1 MSTNEETI
9 TCLKGIELFQ
19 GLGEIELGELITKLH
34 VVTYPAGTT
43 IVKEGK
49 PGDALFFV
57 KAGSVQVKKREPS
70 TGIDLTVATLS
81 PGDCFGEMSLI
92 TEKTRSASVVVTEGT
107 AEVMMLGADDFKGLL
122 KEHPTLAQGLSR
134 MLAQRVEEMN
144 GTRGVSFLPLS
155 QINLDPGVIAL
166 IPQQLM
172 ARHRV
177 IPIACSSGT
186 LTLGMVN
193 PQDLIAIDEVKR
205 FVRGV
210 AIEPV
215 AISSDDLQKMLKPD
229 AADEAAEEGIEGL
242 ERADGHA
249 VQESAAASLE
259 SAILKDMDLAEPEE
273 LNALEIQ
280 RRSEDAPIIRLANSI
295 IVQALKKGASDIHLE
310 PMERALR
317 VRYRIDGVLQEGH
330 LLPKKVH
337 LPLASRVKIMS
348 GLDIT
353 ERRLPQDGRITMR
366 FDHKPVDFRVSSVPT
381 KFGEKIVIRVLDKGS
396 SVFSLDRFV
405 TNAQA
410 LGIIREMIKRPYGII
425 YVTGPTGS
433 GKTTTLYSALAEL
446 NKNEVN
452 ISTVEDPVEYD
463 LAGVNQIQVNPDIGL
478 DFARVLRALLRQDP
492 DIMLVGETRDKE
504 TARIAVEAALTGHL
518 VFTTIHA
525 NDAAGTCIRLIEMGV
540 EPFLIASSLI
550 GVIAQRLVRR
560 ICPRCKESYAADEVT
575 AAYLGIPEG
584 TPLARG
590 HGCQGCGFTGYAGRL
605 GVFEVLDGDDE
616 LRHLVAEGSTSQA
629 IRNEAVSRGMVTLK
643 DYAIGLLKEGST
655 TVDEV
660 LRTVV
665 IPN

>member
-1 MSTNEETI
+1 MSTNEENI
-9 TCLKGIELFQ
+9 TCMKGIELFQ
-19 GLGEIELGELITKLH
+19 GLGEIELEELTAKLH

-49 PGDALFFV
+49 PGDALFLL

-70 TGIDLTVATLS
+70 TGMDLTVATLS

-92 TEKTRSASVVVTEGT
+92 TEKARSASVVVTEGT
-107 AEVMMLGADDFKGLL
+107 AEVMMLGAGDFKGLME
-122 KEHPTLAQGLSR
+122 EHPALAQGVIRL
-134 MLAQRVEEMN
+134 LAQRVEEMN
-144 GTRGVSFLPLS
+144 GTRGVNFLPLS
-155 QINLDPGVIAL
+155 KITLDPDVVAM

-172 ARHRV
+172 ARYRV

-215 AISSDDLQKMLKPD
+215 AISSDDLQKMLRPD
-229 AADEAAEEGIEGL
+229 GADEAADGLEGL
-242 ERADGHA
+242 ERTDGHA
-249 VQESAAASLE
+249 VQENAAASLE
-259 SAILKDMDLAEPEE
+259 SSILRDMDLAEAEE

-317 VRYRIDGVLQEGH
+317 IRYRIDGVLQEGH

-366 FDHKPVDFRVSSVPT
+366 FDHKPVDFRVSSLPT
-381 KFGEKIVIRVLDKGS
+381 KFGEKIVIRILDKGS
-396 SVFSLDRFV
+396 AVFSLDRFI
-405 TNAQA
+405 TNGQT
-410 LGIIREMIKRPYGII
+410 LRLIREMIKRPYGII

-525 NDAAGTCIRLIEMGV
+525 NDAAGTCIRLVEMGV

-560 ICPRCKESYAADEVT
+560 ICPRCKESYTADEVT

-590 HGCQGCGFTGYAGRL
+590 QGCQGCGFTGYAGRL

-616 LRHLVAEGSTSQA
+616 LRHLVAEGSTSQT
-629 IRNEAVSRGMVTLK
+629 IRNKAVSRGMVTLK

-665 IPN
+665 IPS